1 MFAMQGATRMD
12 IVMLARRCAT
22 NSVEKLKRDDQ
33 LNELN
38 AAFANMFGEKINAYK
53 FVRKERAQLASGENE
68 HRNHMLNERVP
79 AWMGRISAKKNSTQ
93 KCNFERPEKNIPVVV
108 VD

>member
-38 AAFANMFGEKINAYK
+38 AAFANMFGEKINAHK
-53 FVRKERAQLASGENE
+53 FVRKERAQLASGEDE
-68 HRNHMLNERVP
+68 QRNHMLNERVP
-79 AWMGRISAKKNSTQ
+79 TRMGRISAKKNSTQ
-93 KCNFERPEKNIPVVV
+93 KCNLERPEKVIPVAVL
-108 VD
+108 D